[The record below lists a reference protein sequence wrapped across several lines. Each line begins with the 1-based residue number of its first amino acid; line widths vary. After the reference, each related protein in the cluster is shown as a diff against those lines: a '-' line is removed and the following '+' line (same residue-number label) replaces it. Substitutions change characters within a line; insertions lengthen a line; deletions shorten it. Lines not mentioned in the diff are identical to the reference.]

1 MLQLAENT
9 NPVAVLIANFKRF
22 FGEEPKLPAL
32 RYNPPEI
39 RFVPGG
45 AQ

>member
-9 NPVAVLIANFKRF
+9 NPAPMLIANFNGF

-32 RYNPPEI
+32 RYNSPEI

>member
-1 MLQLAENT
+1 MYIIA
-9 NPVAVLIANFKRF
+9 PILIANFKRF